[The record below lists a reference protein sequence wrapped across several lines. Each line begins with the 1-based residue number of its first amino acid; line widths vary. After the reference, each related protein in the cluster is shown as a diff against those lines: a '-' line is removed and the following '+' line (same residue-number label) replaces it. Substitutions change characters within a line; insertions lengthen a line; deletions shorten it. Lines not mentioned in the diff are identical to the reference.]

1 MDSRDWEAA
10 RGQVMQALVLRAVES
25 QQSSLMGVTGD
36 MVRQPGGEGG
46 DNGHAS
52 TAHTLPPHL

>member
-1 MDSRDWEAA
+1 MDSRDWEVA
-10 RGQVMQALVLRAVES
+10 RGQVMQALVLRAMES

-46 DNGHAS
+46 DNACAS